1 MQELFKYKES
11 EQYINLL
18 QENINRMSSNS
29 SNCKSWMLTIV
40 SAILALGVS
49 KEGLQNWAHLA
60 LLPAILF
67 YLLDSFYLG
76 IERRFIGVENNFI
89 DAVKNG
95 KDEKELLFAFKNGE
109 RWYTDSWNMIKAM
122 FSISTILYYVP
133 VIVFVLYLKWWM

>member
-49 KEGLQNWAHLA
+49 NEGLQNWAHLA
-60 LLPAILF
+60 FLPAILF

-76 IERRFIGVENNFI
+76 VERRFISVENDFI
-89 DAVKNG
+89 EAVKKG
-95 KDEKELLFAFKNGE
+95 KDEEELLFAFKKGGKC
-109 RWYTDSWNMIKAM
+109 YTNFLNMIKAL
-122 FSISTILYYVP
+122 FSISTVLFYVP
-133 VIVFVLYLKWWM
+133 VILFVSYLKWWM